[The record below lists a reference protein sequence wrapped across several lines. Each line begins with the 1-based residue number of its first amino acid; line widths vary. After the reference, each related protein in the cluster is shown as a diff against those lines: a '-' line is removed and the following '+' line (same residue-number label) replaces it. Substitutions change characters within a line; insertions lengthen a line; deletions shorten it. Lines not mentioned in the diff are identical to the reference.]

1 MRYSKQREEILK
13 VIINSDDHPTAK
25 AIYERVR
32 KTIPNV
38 SLGTVYRNLGY
49 LVDNNEIRKIQI
61 ENSNDRFD
69 RNIVNHNHIYCEFC
83 NKVMDFDYDLSTGAV
98 QNLEKKTCFKIIDYN
113 FNIKGICNNCMKER
127 K

>member
-69 RNIVNHNHIYCEFC
+69 RNIVNHNHIYCECC
-83 NKVMDFDYDLSTGAV
+83 NKVMDFDYDLSNGAV

>member
-25 AIYERVR
+25 TIYERVR
-32 KTIPNV
+32 RTIPNV
-38 SLGTVYRNLGY
+38 SLGTVYRNLGN
-49 LVDNNEIRKIQI
+49 LVNNNEIRKIQI

-69 RNIVNHNHIYCEFC
+69 IKIVNHNHIYCECC
-83 NKVMDFDYDLSTGAV
+83 NKVMDFDYDLSSDAV

-113 FNIKGICNNCMKER
+113 FNIKGICNSCMKER

>member
-25 AIYERVR
+25 VIYERVR

-69 RNIVNHNHIYCEFC
+69 RKIVNHNHIYCEFC